1 MMVNAE
7 YNIKMGIG
15 VKNERGQVAIL
26 FALVFT
32 FMFVLFA
39 FVVDFSHLI
48 NNKINLQ
55 LAADTAAYAGAAWQA
70 RTLNQIG
77 QVNYHLRQDLKELA
91 MRINIT
97 HARHNRRF
105 PRGASF
111 IQGPGGRSTHQ
122 PFICQQAHGYQ
133 SLSGTRY
140 QSITNLCANA
150 DPETGGLP
158 PIVVPPVIANFDPFQ
173 VALNKQLVRI
183 RDLSDRECQAAALD
197 NRRLSEHLVSVFTE
211 RAKFH
216 RQQIRSLEAF
226 LNSVSQEDPSSNAR
240 NPLLRSVYETVR
252 RNLSR
257 SNRGKDDFKIEV
269 LQPRDGAYVQLNEYF
284 TRAKIFFYEFS
295 TQGSGCVAIP
305 KPISFRS
312 ITGED
317 MVAGYEKEQS
327 IITYFAVKVSSTPR
341 LLFMPQK
348 WLDSTFPKLE
358 AFAAAKPFGSRIGPK
373 QNTDK
378 LLPTSGRPNND
389 VPMMNFS
396 FRPND
401 DLGLQNTKLLALF
414 DRFHPFNASGR
425 SDGNQDTG
433 WPEPDRSDLRGALQ
447 LIRAP
452 TIFDATFFTI
462 FPDPGA
468 NSEDDYSE
476 PEFANA
482 LFPDFL
488 EASASNNQLVNTA
501 TPTTG
506 PYFDLQSNNRGSGWI
521 QVNASQGGQKS
532 YGNYA
537 QEQLGSHS
545 TTGVAQISIVQDN
558 PNDFGFATKDQINS
572 AWTPNNQA
580 GRIGYSVKF
589 IPFDGLNRFL
599 EVKSTNG
606 GKSLIVNK
614 PVGDPNI
621 KEILH

>member
-1 MMVNAE
+1 
-7 YNIKMGIG
+7 MGIG

-91 MRINIT
+91 MRINVT
-97 HARHNRRF
+97 HARHNREF
-105 PRGASF
+105 PRGNNF
-111 IQGPGGRSTHQ
+111 IQGPNAKSTHQ
-122 PFICQQAHGYQ
+122 PFVCQQAHGYR
-133 SLSGTRY
+133 SLSGTAY

-150 DPETGGLP
+150 DPRTGGLP

-173 VALNKQLVRI
+173 VALNKQLTRI
-183 RDLSDRECQAAALD
+183 RDVADKECQAAALD
-197 NRRLSEHLVSVFTE
+197 NRRLSEHLISVFTE

-216 RQQIRSLEAF
+216 RTQIKALEKFVNDVAG
-226 LNSVSQEDPSSNAR
+226 EDASANAR

-252 RNLSR
+252 RNLSP
-257 SNRGKDDFKIEV
+257 SNRGNNDFKIEV
-269 LQPRDGAYVQLNEYF
+269 LQPRDGAYVQLNEYV
-284 TRAKIFFYEFS
+284 TRAKIFFYEYS
-295 TQGSGCVAIP
+295 TEGDPAKNQLVSGCVAIP
-305 KPISFRS
+305 KQISFSS

-373 QNTDK
+373 ENTDS
-378 LLPTSGRPNND
+378 LLPTPGRPNND
-389 VPMMNFS
+389 NPMMNFS

-401 DLGLQNTKLLALF
+401 DLGIQSTKRLALF

-425 SDGNQDTG
+425 SDGNQTTG
-433 WPEPDRSDLRGALQ
+433 WPEPDRVDIRTALQ

-462 FPDPGA
+462 FPDP
-468 NSEDDYSE
+468 NSNDDYSE

-488 EASASNNQLVNTA
+488 EASGPDNRLIDTGS
-501 TPTTG
+501 PSTG
-506 PYFDLQSNNRGSGWI
+506 PYFQLTGNKGPGWI
-521 QVNASQGGQKS
+521 RVNASQSGQRS

-537 QEQLGSHS
+537 QEQVGSHS
-545 TTGVAQISIVQDN
+545 TTGVTQFDIVKDS

-572 AWTPNNQA
+572 AWAPNGQN

-589 IPFDGLNRFL
+589 IPFDGLVRFL
-599 EVKSTNG
+599 EVESTNG
-606 GKSLIVNK
+606 GKSPLVNK
-614 PVGDPNI
+614 PSGDPNI
-621 KEILH
+621 NKILH